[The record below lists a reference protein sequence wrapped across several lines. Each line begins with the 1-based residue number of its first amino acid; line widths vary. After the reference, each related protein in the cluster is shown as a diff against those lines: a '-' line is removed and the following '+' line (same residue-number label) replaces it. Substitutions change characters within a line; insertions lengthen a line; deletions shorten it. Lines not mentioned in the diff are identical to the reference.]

1 MQKDKQEMTTNDNYL
16 YEHEITTDDDDKR
29 KLHTCF
35 HPPQFRRGWF
45 WRRHKK
51 ASRRSKF
58 TPLIFF
64 EWHFY
69 IPSRPQSS
77 RRSRPGGRPPQKH
90 RRRLRKRDGTAA
102 AAFLVPLAVEISHEN
117 FIIRSSKAEQG
128 AAPLSLETFPNYYQ
142 KFSDL

>member
-1 MQKDKQEMTTNDNYL
+1 MMTTFQMQKDKQEMTTNDNYS

-29 KLHTCF
+29 KQHTCF

-45 WRRHKK
+45 WRRDKK

-69 IPSRPQSS
+69 LPSRPQSS
-77 RRSRPGGRPPQKH
+77 RRSRPGGRRPPETQ
-90 RRRLRKRDGTAA
+90 T
-102 AAFLVPLAVEISHEN
+102 ET
-117 FIIRSSKAEQG
+117 SKARRNSCGRFPG
-128 AAPLSLETFPNYYQ
+128 AACCGNFPREFHHKILEGRARGGPAVPW
-142 KFSDL
+142 DIP